1 MWRREIPYSLF
12 SLDGMAGALDAE
24 GGGRQNQSCAEVEA
38 GEHADHVAEDVKERG
53 LRQESVMLQVIIVYN
68 SNDVTSQHNVR
79 YTLLRIWLF
88 KTR

>member
-1 MWRREIPYSLF
+1 MWRREIQNSLF
-12 SLDGMAGALDAE
+12 SLDGMTGALDTE
-24 GGGRQNQSCAEVEA
+24 GGGRQNQGCAEVEA

-53 LRQESVMLQVIIVYN
+53 LRQESVMLQVIIIYN
-68 SNDVTSQHNVR
+68 SNHVTSQHKVR